1 MTMSSPRCEER
12 ESRKSRG
19 TRSAARF
26 SARARGPAADRGE
39 RAETRCPLRRVLS
52 GPNTRNIMSTS
63 ETRLIEGQNRSPGPR
78 GADPIGCSRSVQTVG
93 KSPSTRL

>member
-1 MTMSSPRCEER
+1 MTLSSPRCEER
-12 ESRKSRG
+12 ESRHGARRFQREAASG
-19 TRSAARF
+19 DRST
-26 SARARGPAADRGE
+26 G
-39 RAETRCPLRRVLS
+39 AETRCPLRRVLS

>member
-1 MTMSSPRCEER
+1 MTLSSPRCEER
-12 ESRKSRG
+12 ESRHG
-19 TRSAARF
+19 ARRF
-26 SARARGPAADRGE
+26 QRERGPVGSTG
-39 RAETRCPLRRVLS
+39 AETRCPLRRVLS

>member
-1 MTMSSPRCEER
+1 MTLSSPRCEER
-12 ESRKSRG
+12 ESRHG
-19 TRSAARF
+19 ARRF
-26 SARARGPAADRGE
+26 QRERGPRTG
-39 RAETRCPLRRVLS
+39 RPRTGAETRCPLRRVLS

-93 KSPSTRL
+93 STRL